1 MRSLLVITPF
11 VGAGMPKA
19 YSRDLRERVIDRR
32 LGQPG
37 SLVDE
42 ASSLLSHLL
51 FAITEKIPA
60 ESAQHDEA
68 ENPQGPGGGQ
78 RLAGRCCSSV
88 SDNCC
93 APAGLAARP
102 AKLARIA
109 GTAALT
115 TFCATSGSM
124 PSVRAIFATIS
135 GVRNCMQ
142 MRRGLWPWC
151 RSPLSSD
158 DVETNQARGFVRSP
172 RLKASQA
179 SFAKPV

>member
-1 MRSLLVITPF
+1 MRESLRIDSPF
-11 VGAGMPKA
+11 MGAGMPKA

-68 ENPQGPGGGQ
+68 ENPQGQGGGQ

-135 GVRNCMQ
+135 GVRNCM
-142 MRRGLWPWC
+142 M
-151 RSPLSSD
+151 D
-158 DVETNQARGFVRSP
+158 ETRFVAMVPIS
-172 RLKASQA
+172 L
-179 SFAKPV
+179 VV